1 MMNGNW
7 FSRNS
12 KRKKKSAFLSEEVE
26 EFIRS
31 SSYIFHLY
39 DDLQKSQHKP
49 LRSLCHLYIDLENP
63 LSDEELKSNQKKSFH
78 LYLAHSYGAKSWSTM
93 LLIDKKTEKVGHK
106 GEMRATSEFIKLS
119 RKESQAIQC
128 LGDKKSFLLSFK
140 CYDSFL
146 DIEIWFTQNCL
157 KTCSL
162 DDQPI
167 NSPQYSVVQVMAAMF
182 GDAYSRL
189 PKSSHY
195 AYEPPLHH
203 IEEVYRAVRAHHYEQ
218 DLSCEFQQPEYLL
231 PELRT
236 YQKRCVVW
244 MLSREKQPATTS
256 DPKGHPLWLFNDHL
270 NLLYNPYGGY
280 FIDYNDEKAE
290 LKDFP
295 EPQGGILADEMG
307 LGKTV
312 EILALSLSHIR
323 TDHKDQLA
331 QLLNSRNKIDESLNP
346 RVFQCS
352 CGELGEVKN
361 IKSKSLMRG
370 MLTCSKCNSVQHR
383 KCVNYD
389 PMWNEYLYLCPQCWE
404 DRPVSERL
412 KSRATLII
420 APQTLIHQWMD
431 ELLKRIDCNKLNVLH
446 YEGVSSRYYYPY
458 DLQDRDFV
466 ITSYE
471 TLRSDLKFVDIPCS
485 ERFRNPKRFHS
496 FATPLKAINW
506 WRICLD
512 EAQMVES
519 VTSQAAVMVSNLS
532 AINRWGITGTPVQKS
547 VNDLYGLIM
556 FVGERPFNQQLWW
569 YYLIA
574 KPYFDLH
581 FEPLIELLKKL
592 FWRNNKK
599 DVSAELGFTEKNDC
613 LNRLD
618 FAPIEAHFYKREK
631 QRCNIAFNNTLS
643 SIVDLNISLK
653 KVDTRLCQKLMTPL
667 ITLRQACC
675 HPQIVGN
682 HFLSVS
688 KKTMTMQEVLD
699 SMIKRT
705 TVECEEDHRKLISAI
720 NGQAGIALIRY
731 EYQKAVNL
739 YRAVLQSNEQYGGK
753 VRTDKLQLYHTK
765 HNLADLFDMIKT
777 GNAYQIV
784 NEETKELSN
793 KALTMDD
800 VGHTLR
806 DESLRQEAEE
816 LKAGYLNASIAS
828 IIESRNQLNSIWSS
842 ISKKINLLKG
852 VWWIDAIKIIVAREG
867 EQTFLDKVRDTLQ
880 QHALKTIYEK
890 GQIYDSIKNRKYAR
904 ASGLQLLVSNMLDDL
919 RKARDDLGKD
929 VLQLSEMPSAKDFNE
944 AVDCHLRAKSSDK
957 GSQRSKR
964 KKTVLKKC
972 KYCMIHESFNLYE
985 GVLFFFAND
994 KLFEDSGDLEEI
1006 LDNDRELVEQDESI
1020 NLLVKQRRGNW
1031 SDSELEQTLKTIL
1044 SNFSRISNDRQIIDE
1059 GRDVIDLFTG
1069 MKKEFKSLRAV
1080 WINIFDY
1087 ISRMDELNMA
1097 TYRLRLRFAD
1107 EPETSESSKYI
1118 LSEHEIEASF
1128 YSLRDEE
1135 KISRHDLNKNLAH
1148 LNYLSN
1154 LKGASSSD
1162 LYSSEPCPICTVP
1175 LGAQRSVFSC
1185 THLFCLKC
1193 TEILVEKYSSNM
1205 CDRPSVKCPI
1215 CRQSTAT
1222 SEIVFIDSGSSGE
1235 EEGNEKIKVVGSW
1248 STKVEEIVRTIF
1260 KIKISEPDAKC
1271 LVFSSWTSFLIL
1283 LSEAFDANSIKYR
1296 RPTTK
1301 RKLTESLDSFK
1312 SDRDIDVLLIPFSYG
1327 SKGLN
1332 IVEANHIILVEPLL
1346 EPAQEYQA
1354 IGRIHRIGQTKSIFV
1369 HKFII
1374 KNTVEERIN
1383 ELFSIQCGFL
1393 NYSDLQSDQRA
1404 VKTIKDIKDIMFSA

>member
-1 MMNGNW
+1 
-7 FSRNS
+7 
-12 KRKKKSAFLSEEVE
+12 
-26 EFIRS
+26 
-31 SSYIFHLY
+31 
-39 DDLQKSQHKP
+39 
-49 LRSLCHLYIDLENP
+49 
-63 LSDEELKSNQKKSFH
+63 
-78 LYLAHSYGAKSWSTM
+78 M
-93 LLIDKKTEKVGHK
+93 LLIDKKTEKVAHK
-106 GEMRATSEFIKLS
+106 GKIRATPEFMKLS
-119 RKESQAIQC
+119 RLESRAIQC

-140 CYDSFL
+140 CYGSFL

-157 KTCSL
+157 KKCSL

-167 NSPQYSVVQVMAAMF
+167 NSPQYSVVEVMAAMF
-182 GDAYSRL
+182 GDTYSKL
-189 PKSSHY
+189 PKSSDY

-203 IEEVYRAVRAHHYEQ
+203 IDEVYKVVREHHYQQ
-218 DLSCEFQQPEYLL
+218 DLSYEYQQPKYLL
-231 PELRT
+231 PKLRT

-270 NLLYNPYGGY
+270 NLLYNPFGGY
-280 FIDYNDEKAE
+280 FIDYNDEGAE
-290 LKDFP
+290 LKDSP

-312 EILALSLSHIR
+312 EILALSLSHLR
-323 TDHKDQLA
+323 TDHEDQLA
-331 QLLNSRNKIDESLNP
+331 QLLDARKEIDESSDP

-352 CGELGEVKN
+352 CGELGEVRN
-361 IKSKSLMRG
+361 IRSKSLMRG
-370 MLTCSKCNSVQHR
+370 MLACSKCNSVQHR

-389 PMWNEYLYLCPQCWE
+389 PVWNEYPYLCPQCWE

-431 ELLKRIDCNKLNVLH
+431 ELFKRVDCTKLNVLH

-519 VTSQAAVMVSNLS
+519 ITSQAAVMVSNLS

-556 FVGERPFNQQLWW
+556 FVGEPPFNQQLWW

-574 KPYFDLH
+574 KPYFDLN

-592 FWRNNKK
+592 FWRNNKR
-599 DVSAELGFTEKNDC
+599 DVSEELGFTKKNDC
-613 LNRLD
+613 LNRLE

-631 QRCNIAFNNTLS
+631 RRCNMAFSNTLS
-643 SIVDLNISLK
+643 SIVDLNVSLK
-653 KVDTRLCQKLMTPL
+653 RVDTRLCQKLMTPL

-720 NGQAGIALIRY
+720 NGQAGIALIRQ
-731 EYQKAVNL
+731 EYREAVSL
-739 YRAVLQSNEQYGGK
+739 YRAVLQSNEQYKGK

-765 HNLADLFDMIKT
+765 YNLADLFDMIKA
-777 GNAYQIV
+777 GNAHETV
-784 NEETKELSN
+784 NGEAKELV
-793 KALTMDD
+793 KRTAVTMDE

-806 DESLRQEAEE
+806 DENLRQEAEE
-816 LKAGYLNASIAS
+816 LKTGYLSTSIAS
-828 IIESRNQLNSIWSS
+828 INESRNQLNCIWSS
-842 ISKKINLLKG
+842 VKEKIPLLNG

-867 EQTFLDKVRDTLQ
+867 EQTLLDKVRDTLQ

-890 GQIYDSIKNRKYAR
+890 GQIYESIKNRKYAR
-904 ASGLQLLVSNMLDDL
+904 VSGLQLLISNMLDSL
-919 RKARDDLGKD
+919 RKARGDLGKD
-929 VLQLSEMPSAKDFNE
+929 VLQLNEMPSAKDFNE
-944 AVDCHLRAKSSDK
+944 AVDCHLRAKPSDK
-957 GSQRSKR
+957 SSQKNKR
-964 KKTVLKKC
+964 KKTVVKKC
-972 KYCMIHESFNLYE
+972 KYCMINESFNLYE
-985 GVLFFFAND
+985 GILYFFAND
-994 KLFEDSGDLEEI
+994 KLSDDLEDLEKI
-1006 LDNDRELVEQDESI
+1006 LDNQELMEQGEDV
-1020 NLLVKQRRGNW
+1020 NLLEKQRRGNW

-1044 SNFSRISNDRQIIDE
+1044 SNFSRISSDRQIIDE
-1059 GRDVIDLFTG
+1059 GKDVIDLFAA

-1080 WINIFDY
+1080 WMNIYDY

-1097 TYRLRLRFAD
+1097 SYRLRLRFPD
-1107 EPETSESSKYI
+1107 EPETNESSKYI
-1118 LSEHEIEASF
+1118 LSEHEIEATF

-1135 KISRHDLNKNLAH
+1135 KIARHDLNKNLAH
-1148 LNYLSN
+1148 LNYLSH
-1154 LKGASSSD
+1154 LKDSSSSTD
-1162 LYSSEPCPICTVP
+1162 LYNSEPCPICTAP
-1175 LGAQRSVFSC
+1175 LGTQRSVFGC

-1215 CRQSTAT
+1215 CRQSTIT
-1222 SEIVFIDSGSSGE
+1222 SEIVFIDSGPSR
-1235 EEGNEKIKVVGSW
+1235 EGKESEKIRVIGSW

-1260 KIKISEPDAKC
+1260 RIRTNEPDAKC
-1271 LVFSSWTSFLIL
+1271 LVFSSWTSFLLL
-1283 LSEAFDANSIKYR
+1283 LSEAFDTNSIKYQ

-1301 RKLTESLDSFK
+1301 RKLTESLDRFK
-1312 SDRDIDVLLIPFSYG
+1312 SDPETSVLLIPFSYG

-1332 IVEANHIILVEPLL
+1332 IIEANHIILVEPLL

-1354 IGRIHRIGQTKSIFV
+1354 IGRIHRIGQTKPIFV
-1369 HKFII
+1369 HKFIVS
-1374 KNTVEERIN
+1374 NTVEERIN

-1393 NYSDLQSDQRA
+1393 NYSDLQTDQRA
-1404 VKTIKDIKDIMFSA
+1404 VKTIRDIRDIMFSA